1 MQLVHF
7 TVERAEEQLHQ
18 GIDFFL
24 RPAPILAGK
33 REQGQRRYA
42 QFKAALDG
50 AVDRARAG
58 PVADHA
64 RTTALLCPAPIAI
77 HDDGDVA
84 GQGGRQRRWD

>member
-33 REQGQRRYA
+33 QGQRRYA
-42 QFKAALDG
+42 SSRQRSMVRLTA
-50 AVDRARAG
+50 RARA
-58 PVADHA
+58 A
-64 RTTALLCPAPIAI
+64 RWPITRGRRRCCA
-77 HDDGDVA
+77 
-84 GQGGRQRRWD
+84 QRQRHP